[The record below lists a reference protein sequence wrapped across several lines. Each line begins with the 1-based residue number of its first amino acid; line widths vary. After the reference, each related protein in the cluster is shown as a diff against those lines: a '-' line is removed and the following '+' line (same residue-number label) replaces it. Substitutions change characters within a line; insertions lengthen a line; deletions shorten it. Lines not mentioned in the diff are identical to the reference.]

1 MSEHLLIDPN
11 ALYKLY
17 SYKDIDEYYSF
28 NFLANFT
35 SIEIDI
41 FYDILNSVSSKQLS
55 NLNNYIFKQWSVTK
69 YFIDQEEGLSTK
81 RRNKDIMKRVYT
93 NESIQSNES
102 IESIESKSKLNTKL
116 SQLIQGDQVMSLY
129 VMNQLLKFLY
139 PCNI

>member
-11 ALYKLY
+11 VLYKLY

-28 NFLANFT
+28 NFLTKFT

-55 NLNNYIFKQWSVTK
+55 NLNNYIFKQWSLTK
-69 YFIDQEEGLSTK
+69 YSIDLQDISPK
-81 RRNKDIMKRVYT
+81 RRNKDIMRRMYT

-102 IESIESKSKLNTKL
+102 IDSKSKLNTKL

>member
-55 NLNNYIFKQWSVTK
+55 NLNNYIFKQWSLTK
-69 YFIDQEEGLSTK
+69 YSIDLQDISPK
-81 RRNKDIMKRVYT
+81 RRNKDIMRRMYT

-102 IESIESKSKLNTKL
+102 IESIQSKSKLNTKL

-139 PCNI
+139 PCII

>member
-11 ALYKLY
+11 ELYKLY

-28 NFLANFT
+28 NFLTNFT

-55 NLNNYIFKQWSVTK
+55 NLNNYIFKQWSLTK
-69 YFIDQEEGLSTK
+69 YTIDLEDLSPK
-81 RRNKDIMKRVYT
+81 CRNKDIMGRVYT
-93 NESIQSNES
+93 NESIQFNES
-102 IESIESKSKLNTKL
+102 LESIQSKSKLNTKL
-116 SQLIQGDQVMSLY
+116 SQLIQGDKVMSLY

>member
-41 FYDILNSVSSKQLS
+41 FYDILNSVSTKQLS

-81 RRNKDIMKRVYT
+81 RRNKYIMKRVYT
-93 NESIQSNES
+93 NESID
-102 IESIESKSKLNTKL
+102 SKSKLNTKL

-139 PCNI
+139 PCII

>member
-11 ALYKLY
+11 VLYKLY

-28 NFLANFT
+28 NFLTKFT

-55 NLNNYIFKQWSVTK
+55 NLNNYIFKQWSLTK
-69 YFIDQEEGLSTK
+69 YSIDLQDISPK
-81 RRNKDIMKRVYT
+81 RRNKDIMRRMYT

-102 IESIESKSKLNTKL
+102 IESIQSKSKLNIKL

>member
-28 NFLANFT
+28 NFLTKFT

-41 FYDILNSVSSKQLS
+41 FYDILNSISSKQLS
-55 NLNNYIFKQWSVTK
+55 NLNNYIFKQWSLTK
-69 YFIDQEEGLSTK
+69 YTIDLQDISPK
-81 RRNKDIMKRVYT
+81 RRNKDIMQRIYT
-93 NESIQSNES
+93 NESIQSKD
-102 IESIESKSKLNTKL
+102 SIESKSKLNTKL

-139 PCNI
+139 PCII

>member
-28 NFLANFT
+28 NFLTNFT

-55 NLNNYIFKQWSVTK
+55 NLNNYIFKQWSLTK
-69 YFIDQEEGLSTK
+69 YSIDLQDISPK
-81 RRNKDIMKRVYT
+81 RRNKDIMRRMYT

-102 IESIESKSKLNTKL
+102 LESIQSKSKLNTKL

>member
-11 ALYKLY
+11 VLYKLY

-28 NFLANFT
+28 NFLTKFT

-55 NLNNYIFKQWSVTK
+55 NLNNYIFKQWSLTK
-69 YFIDQEEGLSTK
+69 YSIDLQDISPK
-81 RRNKDIMKRVYT
+81 RRNKDIMRRMYT

-102 IESIESKSKLNTKL
+102 IESIQSKSKLNIKL
-116 SQLIQGDQVMSLY
+116 SQLMQGDQVMSLY

-139 PCNI
+139 PCII

>member
-28 NFLANFT
+28 NFLTKFT

-55 NLNNYIFKQWSVTK
+55 NLNNYIFKQWSLTK
-69 YFIDQEEGLSTK
+69 YSIDLQDISPK
-81 RRNKDIMKRVYT
+81 RRNKDIMRRMYT

-102 IESIESKSKLNTKL
+102 IDSKSKLNTKL

-139 PCNI
+139 PCII

>member
-11 ALYKLY
+11 TLYKLY

-28 NFLANFT
+28 NFLTNFT

-41 FYDILNSVSSKQLS
+41 FYDILNSVSTKQLS

-139 PCNI
+139 PCII

>member
-11 ALYKLY
+11 ELYKLY

-28 NFLANFT
+28 NFLTNFT

-69 YFIDQEEGLSTK
+69 YFIGQEVGLSTK
-81 RRNKDIMKRVYT
+81 RRNKYIMKRVYS

-139 PCNI
+139 PCII

>member
-28 NFLANFT
+28 NFLTKFT

-55 NLNNYIFKQWSVTK
+55 NLNNYIFKQWSLTK
-69 YFIDQEEGLSTK
+69 YSIDLQDISPK
-81 RRNKDIMKRVYT
+81 RRNKDIMRRMYT

-102 IESIESKSKLNTKL
+102 IESIQSKSKLNTKL

-139 PCNI
+139 PCII

>member
-11 ALYKLY
+11 ELYKLY
-17 SYKDIDEYYSF
+17 SYKGIDEYYSF
-28 NFLANFT
+28 NFLTKFT

-81 RRNKDIMKRVYT
+81 RRNKYIMKRVYT
-93 NESIQSNES
+93 NESID
-102 IESIESKSKLNTKL
+102 SKSKLNTKL

>member
-28 NFLANFT
+28 NFLTNFT

-55 NLNNYIFKQWSVTK
+55 NLNNYIFKQWSLTK
-69 YFIDQEEGLSTK
+69 YSIDLQDISPK
-81 RRNKDIMKRVYT
+81 CRNKDIMRRMYT

-102 IESIESKSKLNTKL
+102 IESIQSKSKLNTKL
-116 SQLIQGDQVMSLY
+116 SQLIQGDKVMSLY